1 MTDRVGV
8 KRNIKQLERVKTWQL
23 LILLLLV
30 GFISATLLRLNNI
43 GMIERRTAVL
53 NADKAGNTD
62 DIARRLYDLQRYVS
76 SHMNTDMGRGIY
88 LQEQYNKDRQQA
100 MDQAAGGT
108 AANVNIYKT
117 ITDACRALYSA
128 WTPYFQCVQ
137 DRLNASTPA
146 DDPVKKATLP
156 QPETYR
162 HVFVSP
168 VWSPD
173 FAGLS
178 VVVWFGIL
186 LLIIARLISLA
197 VLRAL
202 LKRHYRSV

>member
-1 MTDRVGV
+1 MTDRVDV
-8 KRNIKQLERVKTWQL
+8 KHNIKQLELVKTWQL
-23 LILLLLV
+23 LVLLLLV

-43 GMIERRTAVL
+43 GMVERRTAVL
-53 NADKAGNTD
+53 NADKSGSTD

-88 LQEQYNKDRQQA
+88 LQEQYNKDRQKA
-100 MDQAAGGT
+100 MDRAATTGSSNG
-108 AANVNIYKT
+108 NIYKK
-117 ITDACRALYSA
+117 ITDECRALYSA

-146 DDPVKKATLP
+146 DDPVQKAALP
-156 QPETYR
+156 KPEAYR

-168 VWSPD
+168 IWSPD

-178 VVVWFGIL
+178 VLVWFGIL
-186 LLIIARLISLA
+186 LLIIARLASLA
-197 VLRAL
+197 ILRAL
-202 LKRHYRSV
+202 VKQHYKTV

>member
-8 KRNIKQLERVKTWQL
+8 KHNIKQLERVNTWQL
-23 LILLLLV
+23 LVLLLLV

-43 GMIERRTAVL
+43 GMVERRTAVL
-53 NADKAGNTD
+53 NADKSGSTD

-100 MDQAAGGT
+100 MDQAAT
-108 AANVNIYKT
+108 AGSSNGNIYKK
-117 ITDACRALYSA
+117 ITDECRALYSA

-146 DDPVKKATLP
+146 NDPVQKVALP
-156 QPETYR
+156 KPEIYR

-168 VWSPD
+168 IWSPD
-173 FAGLS
+173 FAGFS
-178 VVVWFGIL
+178 VLVWMGIL
-186 LLIIARLISLA
+186 LLIIARLVSLA
-197 VLRAL
+197 ILRAL
-202 LKRHYRSV
+202 LKRHYKTV